1 MPSIAEMLASRREK
15 KSRGVKRPDEVLTVD
30 EYIKRLDIREQ
41 KAELKRYKKGRELI
55 EALDE
60 VKFPSANEA
69 LLFTR
74 IVDFF
79 ERRRWLPDS
88 YRRMLRHL
96 ANGRRYDEIIPL
108 GDDTH
113 DFY

>member
-1 MPSIAEMLASRREK
+1 MATIAELLANRREK
-15 KSRGVKRPDEVLTVD
+15 KSRGVKRKVEELTVD
-30 EYIKRLDIREQ
+30 EYVKRLDAQERR
-41 KAELKRYKKGRELI
+41 AELRRYKKGRELI

-79 ERRRWLPDS
+79 ERRRWLPGS

-96 ANGRRYDEIIPL
+96 AEGRSYDEIIPL
-108 GDDTH
+108 DNTH
-113 DFY
+113 DLF